1 MILRIR
7 WFLKILI
14 SFEIREYFFVFLICT
29 PNNNQFQLYFGTR
42 VDPCSGPTCE
52 IKEESDFGTE
62 CENNS
67 DCSSEGQ
74 YCDPTSKQCKCNQ
87 GLGYILDEFQP
98 SLTYGECVGP
108 VPECDTSQDC
118 EFGQSCLFGFC
129 ACLEGQKQ
137 INSPFKRELF
147 VI

>member
-1 MILRIR
+1 MPLRFIKMSS
-7 WFLKILI
+7 FKIL
-14 SFEIREYFFVFLICT
+14 SFEK
-29 PNNNQFQLYFGTR
+29 N
-42 VDPCSGPTCE
+42 PCSGPTCE
-52 IKEESDFGTE
+52 IKEETDYGTE

-108 VPECDTSQDC
+108 VPQCETSQDC

-129 ACLEGQKQ
+129 ACLEGQKL
-137 INSPFKRELF
+137 IKNILYKVRPNIFYYSKRLPHLF
-147 VI
+147 ERNYKNKISE